1 MSITTSPGLSSTPT
15 SYTQAGVAPYAQ
27 PFADQVVG
35 MASGLLKAPMP
46 QYTGE
51 LAAGPSDLQS
61 QAWQGLANLSLPS
74 GYGTAASNLGNI
86 SQQATNIGST
96 YNPVNFTN
104 TYNSPGAY
112 QGIAAT
118 NQYTPTT
125 GQANVNYTNQ
135 FTAPEAYNP
144 ITASTQNFDQS
155 AAQQYMNP
163 YLQASLS
170 PQLQLLQN
178 QLGQQNAASNAQL
191 AQAGAYGGGR
201 QAIVNSQNALNSNLA
216 ANQLISSGYNT
227 AYNNAMNQFNADQA
241 RQLQAQQ
248 ANIGQQEFGAG
259 QSMTA
264 AEQAAQYGQS
274 ALGAQGAQQQFNLQQ
289 QLANAQNQANY
300 GNQAQQ
306 ANIQQAQFGTTTGL
320 TEAQQQAAALQ
331 AQQAAQAQQ
340 AQYQSNLGLQGL
352 QLGTTAN
359 QALTQN
365 AQSQAQQNLADL
377 NAQAAQGQVAQQQQ
391 QAADTA
397 AYNQYLQQLQYPQTM
412 LKEASGILS
421 ALPATTSAT
430 YGALPSLLQST
441 AGTVGGISTIANALG
456 GGTTTSANGTTTTT
470 PGVASQL
477 AAAYNQLPSASSL
490 FGGS

>member
-1 MSITTSPGLSSTPT
+1 MGLFDSTMSSTPT
-15 SYTQAGVAPYAQ
+15 SSTQQTVTPYAQ
-27 PFADQVVG
+27 G
-35 MASGLLKAPMP
+35 LASQIVNQATALGAAPMP

-51 LAAGPSDLQS
+51 LAAGPSALQQ
-61 QAWQGLANLSLPS
+61 QAFSGLANLTLPS
-74 GYGTAASNLGNI
+74 GFGTASQNLGDI
-86 SQQATNIGST
+86 SSKAANIGST
-96 YNPVNFTN
+96 FNPVSFTN
-104 TYNSPGAY
+104 AYTSPGAY
-112 QGIAAT
+112 QGINAT

-125 GQANVNYTNQ
+125 GQANINYTNQ
-135 FTAPEAYNP
+135 FSAPAAYSP

-163 YLQASLS
+163 YLKTALA
-170 PQLQLLQN
+170 PQLELLQN

-201 QAIVNSQNALNSNLA
+201 QAVVNSQNALNSNLA
-216 ANQLISSGYNT
+216 ANQLIGSGYNT

-259 QSMTA
+259 QAMTA
-264 AEQAAQYGQS
+264 AERAAMYGQS

-320 TEAQQQAAALQ
+320 TEAQQQAQALQ
-331 AQQAAQAQQ
+331 AQQAAQEAANQFG
-340 AQYQSNLGLQGL
+340 ANFGLQGL
-352 QLGTTAN
+352 QTGLQAN
-359 QALTQN
+359 QALTSN
-365 AQSQAQQNLADL
+365 ASQQAQQNLANL
-377 NAQAAQGQVAQQQQ
+377 NALAFQGQIEQQQQ

-412 LKEASGILS
+412 LAAQENAFKT
-421 ALPATTSAT
+421 LPAASAFT
-430 YGALPSLLQST
+430 YGQM
-441 AGTVGGISTIANALG
+441 
-456 GGTTTSANGTTTTT
+456 
-470 PGVASQL
+470 
-477 AAAYNQLPSASSL
+477 PSAFQNVAGVGQGLGTLLGAYGATQNTANSGQSDLVAGLQSL
-490 FGGS
+490 FGIKP